1 MYPFEPFDP
10 NFYLNSCIRNSWN
23 DKPGHIIWVVKSL
36 DSYVILMSFN
46 FLEGCISHMMF
57 WWVLSGGCSMT
68 SMQQGR
74 QYRRWL
80 VVFQVVESDANFL
93 RCINIGVLQLLVYYS
108 VEADVWTIICVVVL
122 AREGHQSQQL
132 TSPRRSR
139 GLNLSKRTLFH
150 LDLETELTC

>member
-1 MYPFEPFDP
+1 
-10 NFYLNSCIRNSWN
+10 
-23 DKPGHIIWVVKSL
+23 
-36 DSYVILMSFN
+36 
-46 FLEGCISHMMF
+46 
-57 WWVLSGGCSMT
+57 
-68 SMQQGR
+68 
-74 QYRRWL
+74 
-80 VVFQVVESDANFL
+80 VFQVVESDANFL

-150 LDLETELTC
+150 PDLETELTC